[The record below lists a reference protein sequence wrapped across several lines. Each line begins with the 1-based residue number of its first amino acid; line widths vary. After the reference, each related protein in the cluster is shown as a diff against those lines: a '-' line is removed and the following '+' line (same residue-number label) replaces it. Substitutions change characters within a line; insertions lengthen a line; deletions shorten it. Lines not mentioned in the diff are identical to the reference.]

1 MPPSR
6 QDGVIFMTTW
16 QAREYPRNMA
26 TLTRTK
32 RVELPAGT
40 RSVRRTLHFG
50 TRGSSLGLRATTT
63 PQLIQQLEVGL
74 SFEALQALESNSGLD
89 VLALAT
95 LIGIPERTLA
105 RRRSAGRLAPEESE
119 RLLRISNIFEKAVE
133 LFEGDA
139 DAAVLWLTT
148 PKKALNGQQPLQY
161 SRTEPGA
168 REVENLIGRV
178 EHGVFA

>member
-1 MPPSR
+1 MPPFR
-6 QDGVIFMTTW
+6 HDGSIFMTTW
-16 QAREYPRNMA
+16 HRKEYPSLMA

-40 RSVRRTLHFG
+40 KSVRRTLHFG
-50 TRGSSLGLRATTT
+50 TRGSSLGLRPATTT
-63 PQLIQQLEVGL
+63 QIIEQLDVGL
-74 SFEALQALESNSGLD
+74 SFEALQAFVSNSGLD
-89 VLALAT
+89 LLALAT

-119 RLLRISNIFEKAVE
+119 RLLRVSNIFEKAVE

-178 EHGVFA
+178 EHGVFT

>member
-1 MPPSR
+1 MPPSCH
-6 QDGVIFMTTW
+6 DGGIFMTTW
-16 QAREYPRNMA
+16 HTREYPSIMA

-40 RSVRRTLHFG
+40 KSVRRTLHFG

-63 PQLIQQLEVGL
+63 PQLIEQLEVGL